1 MNGCSHTQLGSGFPN
16 DEDGWT
22 FLLAKKYPLF
32 LERKSEDSIMGKVR
46 RANYSKNGSSN
57 KRIWRTTLDYVYD
70 NNEDKIKETL
80 FIIQWTYVY
89 RNENYIDGWKKNY
102 FEYDR
107 DWKRTSDESWKYII
121 TLQNL
126 FKSMGLKYIMFEGD
140 IDPRMAPDGNKSLD
154 WDSRYVKYIDMKY
167 FFKDGI
173 MNTAG
178 DRKTE
183 CGHAN
188 EEANKEWSDK
198 LYNFLQ
204 GVGYE

>member
-1 MNGCSHTQLGSGFPN
+1 
-16 DEDGWT
+16 
-22 FLLAKKYPLF
+22 
-32 LERKSEDSIMGKVR
+32 
-46 RANYSKNGSSN
+46 
-57 KRIWRTTLDYVYD
+57 
-70 NNEDKIKETL
+70 
-80 FIIQWTYVY
+80 
-89 RNENYIDGWKKNY
+89 
-102 FEYDR
+102 
-107 DWKRTSDESWKYII
+107 
-121 TLQNL
+121 
-126 FKSMGLKYIMFEGD
+126 MGLKYIMFEGD